1 MNLYRRPEMCVA
13 NKQRKT
19 SLLQNEAN
27 KLFVFKRRAL
37 KTPILRAGSYAMMTS
52 GRGKGRLQPLPD
64 HQERVLDAPQTL
76 ASQKPRKISRVL
88 RGTFTSIPRSRL
100 AAIVCGRSS

>member
-13 NKQRKT
+13 SKQRKT

-52 GRGKGRLQPLPD
+52 GRG
-64 HQERVLDAPQTL
+64 
-76 ASQKPRKISRVL
+76 
-88 RGTFTSIPRSRL
+88 
-100 AAIVCGRSS
+100 